1 MDLLARFRANWQQN
15 FTQITTANS
24 FLLLAVSGGVD
35 SIVLADLLYQTGFDF
50 IMAHCNFQLRGEE
63 SEQDEAFVRSLGEK
77 YKKPVLTE
85 RFETVVYAEQHKVSI
100 QVAARELRYAWF
112 AALQAEQALQPCYLL
127 TAHQA
132 NDQVETVLMNLSRGT
147 GIEGLTGIPAFVPSK
162 KMIRPLLFAKRD
174 AILAYAQEK
183 GLQWREDASNISDK
197 YSRNYFRHHIIPAL
211 QQVYAQAE
219 ENILGTVEHLQEAAT
234 LYKQAVD
241 IHKKK
246 LLEYKG
252 EEVHIPVLKLKKTVP
267 LKTVLWEIIG
277 AYGFKAAQTDE
288 IIKLMGAENGSYVAS
303 SSHQIIKNRAWLIIA
318 PAKTEAA
325 AHVVIEER
333 DTKIPFGT
341 GTIILHQSD
350 DLPKNIPT
358 ENNVACIDATL
369 VQFPMLLR
377 KWKQG
382 DYFYPLGM
390 QKKKKVSRFLI
401 DLKLSKTEKE
411 NVWVLEMN
419 KKIVWVVGYRIDH
432 RFRLTGATSKM
443 MQLTYR
449 K

>member
-1 MDLLARFRANWQQN
+1 MDLLTRFRENWQQQFRN
-15 FTQITTANS
+15 ITPANS
-24 FLLLAVSGGVD
+24 ALLLAVSGGVD

-50 IMAHCNFQLRGEE
+50 VIAHCNFQLRGEE
-63 SEQDEAFVRSLGEK
+63 SEQDEAFVKSLGEK
-77 YKKPVLTE
+77 YKKSVLTE
-85 RFETVVYAEQHKVSI
+85 RFETAVYAEQNKVSI
-100 QVAARELRYAWF
+100 QVAARELRYTWF
-112 AALQAEQALQPCYLL
+112 AALQAEQAQPCYLL

-132 NDQVETVLMNLSRGT
+132 NDQVETVLMNLGRGT

-162 KMIRPLLFAKRD
+162 KMIRPLLFAKRTE
-174 AILAYAQEK
+174 ILAYAQEK

-197 YSRNYFRHHIIPAL
+197 YSRNYFRHHIIPAF
-211 QQVYAQAE
+211 QKVYVQAE

-241 IHKKK
+241 VHKKK

-267 LKTVLWEIIG
+267 LKTVLWEIISE
-277 AYGFKAAQTDE
+277 YGFKAAQTDE
-288 IIKLMGAENGSYVAS
+288 IIKLTEAENGSYVAS

-333 DTKIPFGT
+333 DTKIPFGI
-341 GTIILHQSD
+341 GAIILHQSD

-419 KKIVWVVGYRIDH
+419 KKIIWVVGYRIDN
-432 RFRLTGATSKM
+432 RFRLTDATKKM
-443 MQLTYR
+443 MQFTYR